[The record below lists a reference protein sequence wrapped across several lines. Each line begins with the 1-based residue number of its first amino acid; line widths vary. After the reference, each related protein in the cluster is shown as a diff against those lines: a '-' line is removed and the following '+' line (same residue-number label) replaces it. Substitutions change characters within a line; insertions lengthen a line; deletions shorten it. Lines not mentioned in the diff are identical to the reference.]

1 MHADTDFISL
11 YASATDAGPKP
22 VALVKESSAVSYLR
36 TRALNIKQ
44 DNLVPIFAGDSTVKL
59 SFQECEFENN
69 TQPVSIEVVPGAT
82 VYSDNRTEL
91 VWQDVGSGD
100 PVDPEAA
107 LPLSEAQATGTFLSL
122 SDPEYIALRDVRSL
136 HSALF
141 LAQ

>member
-1 MHADTDFISL
+1 MSL
-11 YASATDAGPKP
+11 YASVTDAGLKP
-22 VALVKESSAVSYLR
+22 TALVKESSAVAYLR
-36 TRALNIKQ
+36 TRALNITQ
-44 DNLVPIFAGDSTVKL
+44 DTMVPIYGGDSTVRL